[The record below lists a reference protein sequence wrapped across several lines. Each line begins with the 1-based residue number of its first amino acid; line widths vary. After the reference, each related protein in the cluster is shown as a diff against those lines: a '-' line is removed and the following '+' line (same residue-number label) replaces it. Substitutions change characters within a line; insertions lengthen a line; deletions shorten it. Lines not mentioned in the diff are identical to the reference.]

1 MTRPHGSTGHPGD
14 RSGGGEALRLVAW
27 EVTRAC
33 NLSCLHCRAAAVNEP
48 DPDELTTREGL
59 RLIDQ
64 IAAMGQG
71 IILIMTGGEPLLR
84 TDVFELAAH
93 GTARGLRVVMAPNG
107 TLITPEIAR
116 KIKASGIQ
124 RISISLDGA
133 KAEDHDRF
141 RGVEGAFARTLEGV
155 GYARE
160 AGLEFQINTTVTRG
174 NLNQIEAIQDMAV
187 SMGAAAHHIFL
198 LVPTGRGRKLTEEV
212 ISAQEYENVLNWFY
226 DRQFKVPLELKATCA
241 PHYNRILRQRAR
253 EEGRKV
259 DFATFGT
266 SAVSRGC
273 LGGQGF
279 VFVSHTG
286 QVQPCG
292 YLDLNC
298 GQVREK
304 DFAEIYRTSPTFLKL
319 RDKGAYQG
327 KCPICEYFQVCGGCR
342 ARAYEATGDFLA
354 EEPLCLYQPQAV

>member
-1 MTRPHGSTGHPGD
+1 MDEKRREEIALFRYQVIAPLLYVEPGRGALKKAIECAPERPYYAYRLG
-14 RSGGGEALRLVAW
+14 ALYLAVRDY
-27 EVTRAC
+27 
-33 NLSCLHCRAAAVNEP
+33 RAAEHYFRIAVEIEP
-48 DPDELTTREGL
+48 MDAFYRF
-59 RLIDQ
+59 RLGD
-64 IAAMGQG
+64 AFFGQG
-71 IILIMTGGEPLLR
+71 KW
-84 TDVFELAAH
+84 ELA
-93 GTARGLRVVMAPNG
+93 
-107 TLITPEIAR
+107 
-116 KIKASGIQ
+116 
-124 RISISLDGA
+124 
-133 KAEDHDRF
+133 
-141 RGVEGAFARTLEGV
+141 
-155 GYARE
+155 
-160 AGLEFQINTTVTRG
+160 
-174 NLNQIEAIQDMAV
+174 
-187 SMGAAAHHIFL
+187 
-198 LVPTGRGRKLTEEV
+198 
-212 ISAQEYENVLNWFY
+212 AQEYENVLNWFY